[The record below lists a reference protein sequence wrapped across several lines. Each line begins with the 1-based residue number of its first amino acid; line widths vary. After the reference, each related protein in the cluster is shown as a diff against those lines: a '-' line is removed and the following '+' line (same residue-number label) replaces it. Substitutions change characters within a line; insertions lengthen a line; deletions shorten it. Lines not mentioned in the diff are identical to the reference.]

1 MDMNDNTYKLIR
13 TVEVYDKKYS
23 LDNPSFIWI
32 IADLVLLAIS
42 LWYTSPESIL
52 CWVPI
57 ITILFLL
64 VLKSKIEDCRGKIN
78 PHIEKL
84 NILLIG
90 GRSDENSE
98 IIKAEMNCLHEIQNA
113 LLLLSL
119 VVQFIRL
126 ASTICLILSFG
137 LIFIK

>member
-1 MDMNDNTYKLIR
+1 MDIDNTYKMIR

-57 ITILFLL
+57 ITILFLM
-64 VLKSKIEDCRGKIN
+64 VLKSKIEDCRSKIN

-84 NILLIG
+84 NLLIG
-90 GRSDENSE
+90 GKRDENSE
-98 IIKAEMNCLHEIQNA
+98 LIKAEMSCLHDIQNV
-113 LLLLSL
+113 LLLLSF

-126 ASTICLILSFG
+126 ISIICLILSFG
-137 LIFIK
+137 LVFIK